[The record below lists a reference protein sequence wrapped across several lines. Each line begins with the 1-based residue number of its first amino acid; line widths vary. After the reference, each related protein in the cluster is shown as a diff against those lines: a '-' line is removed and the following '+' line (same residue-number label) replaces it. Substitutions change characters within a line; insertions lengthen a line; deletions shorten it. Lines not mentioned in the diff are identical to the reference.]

1 MKVDYFGLT
10 DTGKTREKNE
20 DYFIVQPVIDGKC
33 ILAIVADGVGGNPAG
48 EVASRLAC
56 EQMVSYIN
64 ETTGNEDYSD
74 LLFSALVYANN
85 EIVKLHS
92 LPQYNNMSCVM
103 STALLDISSGELYIS
118 HVGDSRLFVKRGKTL
133 YKLTQDHN
141 VAGEQEDQGMIT
153 EEERMRH
160 PRRNLITRS
169 IGNRVLSHFYADYVQ
184 MERVKLRP
192 PCSVLICSDGLYDMI
207 KSSEI
212 SKILSLGDNIQE
224 RVKTLIKAANIAGGK
239 DNITSVLIEIK
250 PD

>member
-20 DYFIVQPVIDGKC
+20 DYFIVQPVLDGKC

-74 LLFSALVYANN
+74 LLFSALLYANN
-85 EIVKLHS
+85 KIVELHS

-118 HVGDSRLFVKRGKTL
+118 HVGDTRLFVQKGRTL

-141 VAGEQEDQGMIT
+141 IAGEQEDQGMIT

-160 PRRNLITRS
+160 PRLNLITKS

-212 SKILSLGDNIQE
+212 SEILSFGDNIQE
-224 RVKTLIKAANIAGGK
+224 RVKTLIKAANTAGGK

>member
-20 DYFIVQPVIDGKC
+20 DYFIVQPVLDGKC

-118 HVGDSRLFVKRGKTL
+118 HVGDTRLFVKKGGTL

-141 VAGEQEDQGMIT
+141 MAGQLEDQGKIT
-153 EEERMRH
+153 EDERMRH
-160 PRRNLITRS
+160 PHRNWITRS
-169 IGNRVLSHFYADYVQ
+169 IGNKVLSHFYADYVH
-184 MERVKLRP
+184 MERVKLSP

-212 SKILSLGDNIQE
+212 SEILSLEENIQE
-224 RVKTLIKAANIAGGK
+224 KVTRLINAANAAGGK